1 MIMKKLLLIGC
12 LLFSLVG
19 FAQNEETFEKAN
31 SAYQSGDYQNAINY
45 YEEILD
51 EGETSAELYYNLG
64 NAHYKLNH
72 VAPSIYYYEKALQL
86 DPTDEDIKNN
96 IEFARNMAIDDIEA
110 VEQTGMNQWVN
121 GVISI
126 FDFTTWAGIAI
137 AFSILFVALFLFYY
151 FSYKPLY
158 KRLLFAGSMLFLVLC
173 IISVVF
179 AFQQQSY
186 IQDNQYAIIFS
197 EEVEVRDEP
206 NLRGDASF
214 ELHEGTKAKVLED
227 YQEWSRIE
235 LSNGVQGWVNS
246 KELKRL

>member
-1 MIMKKLLLIGC
+1 MRKLIYLSI
-12 LLFSLVG
+12 LLFSLAG
-19 FAQNEETFEKAN
+19 FSQNEELFEEAN
-31 SAYQSGDYQNAINY
+31 SAYQSGNYQNAINY

-51 EGETSAELYYNLG
+51 NGETSAELYYNLG

-96 IEFARNMAIDDIEA
+96 IEFARNMAIDDIEE

-121 GVISI
+121 GLIST
-126 FDFTTWAGIAI
+126 FSYSTWAVFAI
-137 AFSILFVALFLFYY
+137 IFSILFVALFLLYY
-151 FSYKPLY
+151 FTYTPLY
-158 KRLLFAGSMLFLVLC
+158 KRLLFTGAMLSVLLTVL
-173 IISVVF
+173 SVIF

-186 IQDNQYAIIFS
+186 IQDNQYAIIFG

-227 YQEWSRIE
+227 YQEWARIE
-235 LSNGVQGWVNS
+235 LANGAQGWVKNS
-246 KELKRL
+246 VIKKL

>member
-1 MIMKKLLLIGC
+1 MKKLIYLYI
-12 LLFSLVG
+12 LLFSFAG
-19 FAQNEETFEKAN
+19 FSQNEDLFEEAN

-51 EGETSAELYYNLG
+51 NGEASAELYYNLG

-72 VAPSIYYYEKALQL
+72 VAPSIYFYEKALQL

-96 IEFARNMAIDDIEA
+96 IEFARNMAIDDIEK

-121 GVISI
+121 GLIST
-126 FDFTTWAGIAI
+126 FSYSTWAVVAI
-137 AFSILFVALFLFYY
+137 IFSILFVALFLLYY
-151 FSYKPLY
+151 FTYTPLY
-158 KRLLFAGSMLFLVLC
+158 KRLLFTGSMLSVLLTVL
-173 IISVVF
+173 SVIF

-186 IQDNQYAIIFS
+186 IQDNQYAIIFG

-227 YQEWSRIE
+227 YQEWARIE
-235 LSNGVQGWVNS
+235 LANGAQGWVKNS
-246 KELKRL
+246 SIKKL